1 MKLVVRSRKG
11 TAFKKHGVVG
21 GPVPRPPPAPTDP
34 PPPPPPQAPIVDELL
49 AELGDGAKLLEGTAV
64 EQSFYK
70 LQCIVVPADEQ

>member
-1 MKLVVRSRKG
+1 M
-11 TAFKKHGVVG
+11 
-21 GPVPRPPPAPTDP
+21 
-34 PPPPPPQAPIVDELL
+34 DELL